1 MTNDLDNFNQILA
14 ICLFFKSIGVNS
26 GSGLHINIGADY
38 LECNEKAINNLLKI
52 WGECEELF
60 YMIANPE
67 GETIRANASLMVR
80 PIKENIQ
87 NFFKK
92 DGSVTINSDEDMEI
106 LLFRIQ
112 AQNRMYDIING
123 LWWRNQRE
131 FSQRDIDVLHSDE
144 ASIEEKFEIY
154 KRYKNYLE
162 RNPKE
167 DDSQRWTSINFNHMK
182 WNANEPGRIEIRIFN
197 SSLEPEIIF
206 QDLLLVAKVFEVSLN
221 NAKNNDYKK
230 EEFDR
235 LLLHDVTEETK
246 LKNLLDLLFDTP
258 EEKEIFRKRWE
269 SIRGL
274 SVYEKFET
282 GIPTYKREEKNR
294 E

>member
-1 MTNDLDNFNQILA
+1 
-14 ICLFFKSIGVNS
+14 
-26 GSGLHINIGADY
+26 
-38 LECNEKAINNLLKI
+38 
-52 WGECEELF
+52 
-60 YMIANPE
+60 
-67 GETIRANASLMVR
+67 
-80 PIKENIQ
+80 
-87 NFFKK
+87 
-92 DGSVTINSDEDMEI
+92 
-106 LLFRIQ
+106 
-112 AQNRMYDIING
+112 
-123 LWWRNQRE
+123 
-131 FSQRDIDVLHSDE
+131 
-144 ASIEEKFEIY
+144 
-154 KRYKNYLE
+154 
-162 RNPKE
+162 
-167 DDSQRWTSINFNHMK
+167 MK

-294 E
+294 ELY